1 MGLFGGTSYCY
12 YVGKALKYFVIGE
25 REIVLAFRL
34 VGVMGR
40 VAETREKVLD
50 AFMGATGQGD
60 VPAEEGLKVLIL
72 TENAASL
79 IEEEELIWQ
88 KGGQYPL
95 IVEVPGLEG
104 HIKGRKTLT
113 ESIGEAIGV
122 SV

>member
-1 MGLFGGTSYCY
+1 M
-12 YVGKALKYFVIGE
+12 KYFVIGE

-34 VGVMGR
+34 VGVMGN

-50 AFMGATGQGD
+50 AFRTVTGQGD
-60 VPAEEGLKVLIL
+60 VPAEEVPRVLIL

-79 IEEEELIWQ
+79 IEEEELSWQ
-88 KGGQYPL
+88 KGGRYPL
-95 IVEVPGLEG
+95 IVEVPGLDG

-113 ESIGEAIGV
+113 QSISEAIGV

>member
-1 MGLFGGTSYCY
+1 M
-12 YVGKALKYFVIGE
+12 KYFVIGE

-34 VGVMGR
+34 VGVMGS

-50 AFMGATGQGD
+50 AFNSATGQGD
-60 VPAEEGLKVLIL
+60 VPAEEVPRVLIL

-79 IEEEELIWQ
+79 IEDEELSWQ
-88 KGGQYPL
+88 KKGCYPL
-95 IVEVPGLEG
+95 IVEVPGLDG

-113 ESIGEAIGV
+113 QAIGEAIGV